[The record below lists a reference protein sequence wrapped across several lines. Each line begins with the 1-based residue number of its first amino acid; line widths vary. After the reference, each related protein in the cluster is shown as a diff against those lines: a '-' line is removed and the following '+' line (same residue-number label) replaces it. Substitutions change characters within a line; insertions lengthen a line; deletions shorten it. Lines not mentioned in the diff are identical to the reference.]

1 MNPRKIFL
9 ISLIIPLALVLSSC
23 GGNSAKSSEPQITT
37 MDSVSKELDQTN
49 EQLDEKTKNLEASL
63 EKADKELETSK

>member
-1 MNPRKIFL
+1 M
-9 ISLIIPLALVLSSC
+9 PLALAISSC
-23 GGNSAKSSEPQITT
+23 SGNSAKSSEPEIAT